1 MEGNFVWLH
10 HTVSYIWD
18 LCSLTGDQTYDP
30 CSESAESLMT
40 GVPGKSLEGNFFSP
54 HWKKYNTN
62 TIIKCTKVKFA
73 LWQASEVDIPDNL
86 IIYWWTLQLLL
97 CFVLTKMQQ

>member
-1 MEGNFVWLH
+1 MEGNFVCLH

-18 LCSLTGDQTYDP
+18 LRSLTGDQTCDP
-30 CSESAESLMT
+30 CSDSAEYLTT

-62 TIIKCTKVKFA
+62 QMYKGKICIVA
-73 LWQASEVDIPDNL
+73 NL
-86 IIYWWTLQLLL
+86 ISGHS
-97 CFVLTKMQQ
+97 